1 MHCLARIGLAALGL
15 ALAAP
20 TVGWA
25 QQNDVSPGAEMKPT
39 PNGPQHRHR
48 RTLFGREILCPD
60 CQRAKVKAEDGVD
73 IPPPPPLPSPD
84 SVVQEGRC
92 EHCEQAG
99 AVASGPV
106 VSGPMRPGPV
116 VSSPRVVQG
125 NDAPG
130 HAVVG
135 GDAPGHAVVGGD
147 PIVAAE
153 PSPIGL
159 AQSRVAAVGAS
170 RPAAGRPGK
179 GPSDRAVMPSGFT
192 PIAPPES
199 NRPHIIEHAFGLS
212 AIGRRAREER
222 ERRAREKHASIAYDQ
237 KEPKVTELPASMV
250 DGGR

>member
-1 MHCLARIGLAALGL
+1 MHYLAQIGLAGTLGL

-25 QQNDVSPGAEMKPT
+25 QQKNVSPGAETKPT
-39 PNGPQHRHR
+39 PDGPKHRHR

-73 IPPPPPLPSPD
+73 IPPPPPLPSPG
-84 SVVQEGRC
+84 SMVQEGRC
-92 EHCEQAG
+92 EQCEQAG
-99 AVASGPV
+99 AVASGLV
-106 VSGPMRPGPV
+106 VPGPMRPGLV
-116 VSSPRVVQG
+116 VSGPRVVQG
-125 NDAPG
+125 NDP
-130 HAVVG
+130 
-135 GDAPGHAVVGGD
+135 PGHAVVGGD

-159 AQSRVAAVGAS
+159 AQSRMAAVGAS
-170 RPAAGRPGK
+170 MPAAGRPAK
-179 GPSDRAVMPSGFT
+179 GPSDREVMPSGFS

-199 NRPHIIEHAFGLS
+199 NRPHIFEHAFGLS

-222 ERRAREKHASIAYDQ
+222 ERRARERHASIAYDQ

-250 DGGR
+250 NGRR